1 MIYVYHGADTYSIKE
16 ALVELRSG
24 VGSPDLQDVNT
35 TELTASEV
43 TLPLLMN
50 ACSTVPFLAD
60 RRLIIV
66 DGLLSSMERRQPAR
80 RGRRTTERTGPQDD
94 AGPPNQWRSLGES
107 LTHLP
112 PTTDLVFTEGPL
124 RRDNPLLRDLAP
136 IAQVRD
142 FPSPTG
148 ADLERWITQRVSQH
162 GAAIAPDATQ
172 LLADVVGPDLWA
184 QNSEI
189 EKLTLYRYGQ
199 QIRSEDVGAVVSSA
213 KEASVFAAVDAVLE
227 RRSGQAL
234 QLITRLLDGGG
245 TVSYV
250 LAMLARQVRLVLLA
264 QELLR
269 DRVPQGEMGARLGI
283 ASAYP
288 LRKTLDQARRSRP
301 EAMRHLHGMLL
312 EADIAIKTGEM
323 EEQLALDVL
332 VVRFCHGQ
340 QAAAGSARG
349 R

>member
-16 ALVELRSG
+16 ALAELRAG
-24 VGSPDLQDVNT
+24 VGSADLQDVNT
-35 TELTASEV
+35 TDLTASEV

-50 ACSTVPFLAD
+50 ACSTVPFLAE

-66 DGLLSSMERRQPAR
+66 DGLLSSLERRQPAR
-80 RGRRTTERTGPQDD
+80 RGRRATEGSGPQDD

-107 LTHLP
+107 LAGLP

-142 FPSPTG
+142 FPPPTG
-148 ADLERWITQRVSQH
+148 ADLERWITQRVRLH
-162 GAAIAPDATQ
+162 GGVIAPDATR
-172 LLADVVGPDLWA
+172 LLADVIGPDLWA

-189 EKLTLYRYGQ
+189 EKLTLYRHGR
-199 QIRSEDVGAVVSSA
+199 QIRSEDVGALVSSA

-250 LAMLARQVRLVLLA
+250 LSMLARQVRLVLLA

-340 QAAAGSARG
+340 QPAAGTAQG

>member
-1 MIYVYHGADTYSIKE
+1 M
-16 ALVELRSG
+16 
-24 VGSPDLQDVNT
+24 
-35 TELTASEV
+35 
-43 TLPLLMN
+43 
-50 ACSTVPFLAD
+50 CS
-60 RRLIIV
+60 
-66 DGLLSSMERRQPAR
+66 S
-80 RGRRTTERTGPQDD
+80 
-94 AGPPNQWRSLGES
+94 
-107 LTHLP
+107 
-112 PTTDLVFTEGPL
+112 
-124 RRDNPLLRDLAP
+124 
-136 IAQVRD
+136 
-142 FPSPTG
+142 
-148 ADLERWITQRVSQH
+148 
-162 GAAIAPDATQ
+162 
-172 LLADVVGPDLWA
+172 
-184 QNSEI
+184 
-189 EKLTLYRYGQ
+189 
-199 QIRSEDVGAVVSSA
+199 
-213 KEASVFAAVDAVLE
+213 AVDAVLE

-301 EAMRHLHGMLL
+301 EAMRQLHGMLL